1 MELMARFARQTECS
15 GGQKGRGLG
24 GMNFCP
30 PSLSTAANKNFDC
43 LNSFYLV
50 V

>member
-30 PSLSTAANKNFDC
+30 PSLSTAAELRANKTGTPPDFT
-43 LNSFYLV
+43 
-50 V
+50 